1 MEGIANEL
9 TTDIYYFNRMSM
21 FLRESYGIQE
31 RIGALAKIIK
41 RLDEVYEKIIDS
53 LNLFDE
59 NYSKNYIGDGNE
71 SSKNN
76 VYLDR
81 IGNIFNV
88 SRSFSIKMGT
98 KETPTSIEDITDS
111 APTYIT
117 LNNKEFL
124 QYLKLQIIKQN
135 FTGTREEL
143 ALLYGDD
150 TTELENTGT
159 SQLNFIYL
167 TDIKA
172 STKVDIYWQTKNKNK
187 EYSSEFYY
195 MFLNGLLTIESMG
208 IEYNRTIMNI
218 DSIAVFDDKDK
229 DELGNYKSGFYD
241 PDSTSP
247 ERAMFG

>member
-21 FLRESYGIQE
+21 FLKESYGIQE

-41 RLDEVYEKIIDS
+41 RLDEVYETIIDS
-53 LNLFDE
+53 LNLFDKD
-59 NYSKNYIGDGNE
+59 YSKNYIGDGNE
-71 SSKNN
+71 SSTNN

-98 KETPTSIEDITDS
+98 KESPTSIEDINDS

-150 TTELENTGT
+150 TTELANTGT

-167 TDIKA
+167 TDTKA
-172 STKVDIYWQTKNKNK
+172 SAKVNIYWQPKK
-187 EYSSEFYY
+187 EKYSSEFYY

-208 IEYNRTIMNI
+208 IEYNRSIMNI
-218 DSIAVFDDKDK
+218 DSIAIFDDKDK
-229 DELGNYKSGFYD
+229 DESGAYKTGFYK
-241 PDSTSP
+241 PGSTSP
-247 ERAMFG
+247 ERVMFG